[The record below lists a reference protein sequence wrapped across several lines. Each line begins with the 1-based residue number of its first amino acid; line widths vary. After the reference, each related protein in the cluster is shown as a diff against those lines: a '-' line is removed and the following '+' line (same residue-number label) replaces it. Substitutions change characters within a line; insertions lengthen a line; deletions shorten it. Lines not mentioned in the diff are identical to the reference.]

1 MATTEQVVPDTR
13 KIDPERRPESGS
25 PKRRR
30 YLVALLVIVGLGA
43 MVFAGVRVY
52 RNLAKAQNTE
62 VPTAKVERGD
72 VTLAITAK
80 GELRG
85 GNPQVLAAPMTG
97 GTEMHITQL
106 RKTGEEVKPGDV
118 IVQLD
123 TSDQEFKLQ
132 EAEADLAEASQN
144 LVKAK
149 AQREAEA
156 EEDHY
161 ALLKAQTDVQL
172 AELDVRKNPLLA
184 AIAAREND
192 LALEG
197 ARDHLKQTE
206 LNLATRKKTG
216 EAGIAIQEAARAKAE
231 AQAVTARQNIEAM
244 TLRAQRAG
252 YVAIKENTNTNFFFT
267 GMVLPFFQV
276 GDAVHPGMAI
286 AEIPDLNNWEIVA
299 KVGELDRGHLQPG
312 DPVSIAIIAAP
323 DRQFHGRVK
332 DLGGMT
338 GNFWDRHF
346 ECKISL
352 DDPIRALRPGMSATV
367 VVTTDQL
374 HHVLSLP
381 TQALFESDGRTF
393 VYVRSGDAFGAKDIK
408 LVRRNETRAVV
419 DGLKEGEVVALANP
433 LEVNK
438 KKPGASSAAND
449 SPLKTV
455 SR

>member
-1 MATTEQVVPDTR
+1 MDTTTERPLPPPATTKPTLPRE
-13 KIDPERRPESGS
+13 PEYKP
-25 PKRRR
+25 PKRKSVVAAI
-30 YLVALLVIVGLGA
+30 VALVLLGLA
-43 MVFAGVRVY
+43 VFGGVRLY
-52 RNLAKAQNTE
+52 RSLATVKSSD
-62 VPTAKVERGD
+62 VPTARVQRGD
-72 VTLAITAK
+72 VTLAITAR
-80 GELRG
+80 GELQG
-85 GNPQVLAAPMTG
+85 GNPQRLTAPMTG

-118 IVQLD
+118 VVQLD
-123 TSDQEFKLQ
+123 TADQEFKLQ
-132 EAEADLAEASQN
+132 EAEADLAEAAQN
-144 LVKAK
+144 LIKAK
-149 AQREAEA
+149 AQREAEQ
-156 EEDHY
+156 EEDRY
-161 ALLKAQTDVQL
+161 ALLKAHTDVQL

-184 AIAAREND
+184 AIAAKEND

-206 LNLATRKKTG
+206 LNLNNRKRTG
-216 EAGIAIQEAARAKAE
+216 EAGIAIQDAARAKAE

-244 TLRAQRAG
+244 TLRAEREG
-252 YVAIKENTNTNFFFT
+252 YVAVKENTNTNFFFT

-276 GDAVHPGMAI
+276 GDGVRPGMAI
-286 AEIPDLNNWEIVA
+286 AEIPDLKNWEVVA

-312 DPVSIAIIAAP
+312 NPVSISIIAAP
-323 DRQFHGRVK
+323 DRQFRGRVK

-352 DDPIRALRPGMSATV
+352 DDPMAALRPGMSATA

-381 TQALFESDGRTF
+381 TQALFESDGKTF
-393 VYVRSGDAFGAKDIK
+393 VYVRSGETFAERDVK
-408 LVRRNETRAVV
+408 LVRRNEMRAVI

-438 KKPGASSAAND
+438 TKPGETNALKAAG
-449 SPLKTV
+449 K
-455 SR
+455 